1 MCDYV
6 VKSWWWCLC
15 TLAFKKPGCLCA
27 AAVTSVHRRVTKLA
41 GVSSCLLCA
50 ALELVRESKS
60 RDNQL
65 ETPLSSP
72 PLPCPDI

>member
-27 AAVTSVHRRVTKLA
+27 AAVTGVHRRVTKRP
-41 GVSSCLLCA
+41 VSLCA
-50 ALELVRESKS
+50 ALELVRKSKS

-72 PLPCPDI
+72 ALPCPDI